1 LSLCIKCIELLAL
14 YTLNYPTCFMCG
26 FSKLHCKRAM
36 VIAIESCTSPLVAF
50 GWKCPRKKQQRH
62 NYKTKWFLDLWFRKK
77 SLRVLQQLV
86 STFNWEGWLA
96 REWGLAGMSWEQPPP
111 IISTSKRN
119 YRITYIPSQR
129 RQVVLL
135 YSSPI
140 ILVVSICEF
149 HIVRAWTK
157 ANTSS

>member
-14 YTLNYPTCFMCG
+14 YTLNCPTCFMCG

-36 VIAIESCTSPLVAF
+36 VTAIESCTSPLAAS
-50 GWKCPRKKQQRH
+50 GWECPRKEATETQLQDQMIS
-62 NYKTKWFLDLWFRKK
+62 WPLVQK
-77 SLRVLQQLV
+77 SLRVLQRLV

-96 REWGLAGMSWEQPPP
+96 REWGLTRMSWEQPPP
-111 IISTSKRN
+111 TVATSERN
-119 YRITYIPSQR
+119 DRITYIPSQR

-135 YSSPI
+135 YSSPVT
-140 ILVVSICEF
+140 LVVSISEF
-149 HIVRAWTK
+149 HTVRAWTE